1 MWFMSKLSKLIFS
14 PKTNFLPRIAIS
26 HCHGFHKSVY
36 LIHINLKELR
46 GININLRIYL
56 FCLVPFAKKKG
67 AQDSQKAF
75 ANPERPERKKLR
87 SLPQS
92 SDFKPSVCMNKY
104 KKTLLFCQVLLD
116 CLLMRQSPYIM

>member
-14 PKTNFLPRIAIS
+14 PEANFPHRTFAS
-26 HCHGFHKSVY
+26 HCHGLRKSVY

-46 GININLRIYL
+46 GINIDLRLYL

-67 AQDSQKAF
+67 AQDQQKAF

-87 SLPQS
+87 LLPQP
-92 SDFKPSVCMNKY
+92 SDFKPSV
-104 KKTLLFCQVLLD
+104 
-116 CLLMRQSPYIM
+116 YIN